1 MLGALW
7 GIVYR
12 LGVHRK
18 ALKYH
23 VQPGQQAALV
33 TVTQRELYLTT
44 ADREVHVHAGGCL
57 RQGRRRGL
65 WLRWLARCLSV
76 AVRASA
82 QLPLHQCSGPL
93 LHASGNAMLAP
104 PTRSPWEVFALT
116 RAVTDHV
123 LCRAVGL

>member
-44 ADREVHVHAGGCL
+44 ADREVHVHAGGGL
-57 RQGRRRGL
+57 RQGRRGGL
-65 WLRWLARCLSV
+65 WLRWLARCLSG
-76 AVRASA
+76 AVRARA
-82 QLPLHQCSGPL
+82 PLPLDQCRGPL
-93 LHASGNAMLAP
+93 LQARGNGMLAP
-104 PTRSPWEVFALT
+104 PPRSP
-116 RAVTDHV
+116 RAGFSLPTSASEH
-123 LCRAVGL
+123 R